1 MIFLR
6 IIIHASLKWNRPVL
20 SVRPKVAELAFH
32 AFSRSLHPELY
43 TVHKTRKIERSRYE
57 ARIDI
62 TNCGHVITW
71 NARGATVCE
80 VATSAHQPLPTKRCL
95 LSLPL
100 KGSRTE
106 RANYQDIICYKTHFQ
121 LERVEAD
128 LFFMMQQQLCAAP
141 TEGLL
146 HCFDPSLRMG
156 LGAFSYVNAETRRS
170 SMLVQAIHTF
180 PDDYAIVKVESLF
193 MLAED
198 LTEMVSPGDV
208 ETDLP
213 GCKD

>member
-1 MIFLR
+1 LFTAVVGIL
-6 IIIHASLKWNRPVL
+6 SVL

-32 AFSRSLHPELY
+32 VFSRSLHPELY
-43 TVHKTRKIERSRYE
+43 TVHRTRRIERSAYQ
-57 ARIDI
+57 AQVNI

-71 NARGATVCE
+71 NTIGKTPVTVCE

-95 LSLPL
+95 IRESL

-106 RANYQDIICYKTHFQ
+106 KADFHFGVGYRTHFQ
-121 LERVEAD
+121 LEPVAPD
-128 LFFMMQQQLCAAP
+128 MFFMVQQQLCKQP

-146 HCFDPSLRMG
+146 HTFDASGRMSM
-156 LGAFSYVNAETRRS
+156 GALSYVNIETRQR

-193 MLAED
+193 
-198 LTEMVSPGDV
+198 S
-208 ETDLP
+208 LP
-213 GCKD
+213 E